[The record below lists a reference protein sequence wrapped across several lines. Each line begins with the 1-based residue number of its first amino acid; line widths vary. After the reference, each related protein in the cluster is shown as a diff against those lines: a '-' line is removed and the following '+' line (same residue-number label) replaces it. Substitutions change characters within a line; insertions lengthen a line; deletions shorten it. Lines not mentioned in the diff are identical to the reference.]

1 MRRTSTPDRT
11 NLSPV
16 SIQPLS
22 LLVRILVSALVG
34 IALLSGGVLAH
45 PPSDVV
51 VTYDQNSGDL
61 IVAIS
66 HNVDDPTTHYVKKV
80 TVTQGGT
87 VLIEKSY
94 TSQPDKV
101 SFTYHY
107 SLPQLDRTKVM

>member
-1 MRRTSTPDRT
+1 MGIISAIPLNLMRLTSTPDST
-11 NLSPV
+11 NLSSL

-45 PPSDVV
+45 
-51 VTYDQNSGDL
+51 L

-66 HNVDDPTTHYVKKV
+66 HNVDDPTTLYVKIV

-87 VLIEKSY
+87 VLIEK
-94 TSQPDKV
+94 
-101 SFTYHY
+101 
-107 SLPQLDRTKVM
+107 